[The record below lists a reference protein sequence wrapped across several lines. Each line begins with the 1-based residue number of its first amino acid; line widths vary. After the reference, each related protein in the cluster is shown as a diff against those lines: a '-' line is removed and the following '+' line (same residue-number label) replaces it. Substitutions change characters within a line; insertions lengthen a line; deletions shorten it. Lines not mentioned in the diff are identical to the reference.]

1 MSAPGSTSGA
11 GRPVNSSIR
20 FDRPMAD
27 PNQWAFPSSLQPRAV
42 DLRFDLAAA
51 MNAVVAL
58 RAEVPEDAFTASIL
72 GTERTGNG
80 VVIGDDGLV
89 LTVGYLITEAE
100 TIWLTSNDG
109 RVVPATPLAYDFAS
123 GLGLVQPLA
132 PLDLPPLALAQPGA
146 LAALDE
152 GSEVY
157 ALGHGGRAHALAA
170 RVFAKREFAGYWE
183 YLLDEALF
191 TRPPHP
197 EWSGAALVDDEGR
210 LVGLG
215 SLFVQERDGDDEIKG
230 NMFIPVELL
239 APILDELRRYGA
251 RRAPARPWLGIYTA
265 EDEGRLIVQGVAT
278 GGPAERAGVR
288 PGDVVVEASGV
299 RVATLPEFYRAVWR
313 SGSAGVAVPLVLT
326 RGGASRTVELGSAD
340 RESFLKKPRLQ

>member
-1 MSAPGSTSGA
+1 
-11 GRPVNSSIR
+11 
-20 FDRPMAD
+20 MAD
-27 PNQWAFPSSLQPRAV
+27 PDHWAFPPSLQPKAA
-42 DLRFDLAAA
+42 DLRFDLVAA

-72 GTERTGNG
+72 GTDRTGNG

-89 LTVGYLITEAE
+89 LTIGYLITEAE
-100 TIWLTSNDG
+100 TIWLTAHDG

-132 PLDLPPLALAQPGA
+132 PLDLPPLAMAQPGA
-146 LAALDE
+146 LDAIDA
-152 GSEVY
+152 GTEVY
-157 ALGHGGRAHALAA
+157 ALSHGGRAHALAA

-197 EWSGAALVDDEGR
+197 EWSGAALVDEDGL

-215 SLFVQERDGDDEIKG
+215 SLFVQERDGDEEVKG
-230 NMFIPVELL
+230 NMFVPVELL
-239 APILDELRRYGA
+239 APIIDDLRRYGA
-251 RRAPARPWLGIYTA
+251 SRRPARPWLGIYTA
-265 EDEGRLIVQGVAT
+265 EDDGRLIVQGVAT

-288 PGDVVVEASGV
+288 PGDGVVEAAGV
-299 RVATLPEFYRAVWR
+299 RVTTLPEFYRAVWR
-313 SGSAGVAVPLVLT
+313 SGAAGTPVPLVLA
-326 RGGASRTVELGSAD
+326 RGGATRKVELRSAD
-340 RESFLKKPRLQ
+340 RGSFLKKPRLQ

>member
-1 MSAPGSTSGA
+1 MGAPVRTGGA
-11 GRPVNSSIR
+11 GRLANSDFR
-20 FDRPMAD
+20 FFRPMAD
-27 PNQWAFPSSLQPRAV
+27 PNQWAFPSSLQPQAV

-109 RVVPATPLAYDFAS
+109 RVVPATPLAYDFAT
-123 GLGLVQPLA
+123 GFGLVQPLA
-132 PLDLPPLALAQPGA
+132 RLDLPPLAMAKPGA
-146 LAALDE
+146 VAALDD

-197 EWSGAALVDDEGR
+197 EWSGAALVDEDGV

-230 NMFIPVELL
+230 NMFVPVELL
-239 APILDELRRYGA
+239 TPILDELRRFGGRRDARAAVARRLHRRGRRAADRPGRRHRRSRRPRRRAARRRRGRGLRRAGDARCPSSTAPSGA
-251 RRAPARPWLGIYTA
+251 R
-265 EDEGRLIVQGVAT
+265 
-278 GGPAERAGVR
+278 GP
-288 PGDVVVEASGV
+288 P
-299 RVATLPEFYRAVWR
+299 
-313 SGSAGVAVPLVLT
+313 
-326 RGGASRTVELGSAD
+326 ASRCRWCSPAAGHRGRWNSAPPTAD
-340 RESFLKKPRLQ
+340 RS